1 MQKTTRFVVKFNNGF
16 WKVFDTETYGDVEKC
31 YLGKDA
37 KELAKKLNSKVS

>member
-1 MQKTTRFVVKFNNGF
+1 MTENRYVVKFNNGF

-37 KELAKKLNSKVS
+37 KELAKILNEKAKK